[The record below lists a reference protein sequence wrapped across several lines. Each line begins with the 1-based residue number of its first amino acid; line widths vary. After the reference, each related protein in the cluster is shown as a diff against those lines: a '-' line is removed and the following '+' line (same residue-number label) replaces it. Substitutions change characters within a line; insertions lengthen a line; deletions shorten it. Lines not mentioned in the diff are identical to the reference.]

1 MMKFTNNTIRKS
13 IFVLFLSFAASGVSL
28 PSQAITVQEVPGPK
42 PHSWVTDTI
51 NLINPKTKTK
61 INKLIDQIE
70 AKNSCEIAIVT
81 VPETSPYKSPREF
94 ALTWFHY
101 WNIGKKGLDNGVLLM
116 YTKGE
121 NRIEIVTGWE
131 IIEIFPDNKVV
142 NLIKTEIRPRV
153 NKQDFSGAMLVG
165 TQEIIKALDKYHPH
179 PSHHGDTKSAD
190 SNIGSFV
197 RDTIYTIIVV
207 VIFMFLPL
215 FLPFFLIWAC
225 ITSIIGKKG
234 RRGDGGGG
242 EVGGGGGGGCGG
254 GGCGGGCGGGGG
266 G

>member
-28 PSQAITVQEVPGPK
+28 PSQAITVQEVPRPK

-51 NLINPKTKTK
+51 HLINQKTKTK

-165 TQEIIKALDKYHPH
+165 TQEIIKALDKYQPH

-190 SNIGSFV
+190 SNSVFYVLG
-197 RDTIYTIIVV
+197 TIIGLIIVFFP
-207 VIFMFLPL
+207 FMIPV
-215 FLPFFLIWAC
+215 FLIWLC
-225 ITSIIGKKG
+225 ITGKKG

-242 EVGGGGGGGCGG
+242 EVGGGGGCGGCGG